1 MGKMNTVSNQEIETK
16 LRQALAGQAD
26 DLAVRQAI
34 VQAGLSGNR
43 RFAALLKRIAEET
56 ARESRRKVTY
66 DALRSLEQIGEP
78 PTYFLTNAHNH
89 QGNKW
94 LAYYSI
100 LILAHSPAD
109 APTRMALD
117 TIKTQTADNQIRGA
131 IAEAERLRALAA
143 EYQQL
148 DTVQARI
155 AYVLNHFRSGWNPI
169 SFGQTELGSATDP
182 LAVWSQQ
189 ELWRLSQ
196 TDPDL
201 VAESVAGI
209 DLSEQYADE
218 SISRSYREYIG
229 QFLTAAAAQRL
240 QALEA
245 RRT

>member
-1 MGKMNTVSNQEIETK
+1 MQEMSTVSNKEIEAR
-16 LRQALAGQAD
+16 LRQALAGKSGELEVQ
-26 DLAVRQAI
+26 QAI

-43 RFAALLKRIAEET
+43 RFAALLKRVAEET
-56 ARESRRKVTY
+56 ARANGRKVTY

-78 PTYFLTNAHNH
+78 PAYFLTNAHNH

-109 APTRMALD
+109 APTRSALD
-117 TIKTQTADNQIRGA
+117 AIKTQTADNQIRGA

-155 AYVLNHFRSGWNPI
+155 AYILSHFRGGWNPI

-189 ELWRLSQ
+189 ELRRLSQ
-196 TDPDL
+196 TNPDL
-201 VAESVAGI
+201 VAESVARI

-218 SISRSYREYIG
+218 SISRSYREYIA
-229 QFLTAAAAQRL
+229 QFLTAEAAQRL
-240 QALEA
+240 QELEA
-245 RRT
+245 QRS